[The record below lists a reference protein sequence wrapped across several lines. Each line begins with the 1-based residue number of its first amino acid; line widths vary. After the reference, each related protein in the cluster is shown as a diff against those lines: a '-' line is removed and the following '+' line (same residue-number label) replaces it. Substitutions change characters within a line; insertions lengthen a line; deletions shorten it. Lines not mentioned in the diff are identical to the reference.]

1 MNELAD
7 LTRRRAAYRQVAA
20 ENPGLFVNPA
30 GAAFQILLDEN
41 GIREAE
47 AQMAIRLTAVGA
59 PAEWANVGVAFRDQY
74 TLILRDAVRFAD
86 GSLGTYIR
94 MVSPIP
100 GSVGVVILPVWQG
113 NVLLIRHFRH
123 ATRSWHI
130 EIPRG
135 FGTSRNKWHDARREL
150 TEEISGEGV
159 QLTDLGEMYPDT
171 GAGSGKVALF
181 YAEMESYGRP
191 EEIEGIAEILP
202 TPVHE
207 FEQMIRDGVLEDGY
221 LLAAYARA
229 KARMLI

>member
-1 MNELAD
+1 MNELGIA
-7 LTRRRAAYRQVAA
+7 RRRAEYRRIAA
-20 ENPGLFVNPA
+20 ANPGLFANPA
-30 GAAFQILLDEN
+30 GAAFEILLEESD
-41 GIREAE
+41 ILDAE
-47 AQMAIRLTAVGA
+47 AHMASRLSAAGA

-94 MVSPIP
+94 MINPVP
-100 GSVGVVILPVWQG
+100 GSVGVVILPVWRG
-113 NVLLIRHFRH
+113 KVLLIRHFRH
-123 ATRSWHI
+123 ATRKWHI

-135 FGTSRNKWHDARREL
+135 FGSSGSKWDDARREL
-150 TEEISGEGV
+150 LEEIGGTEVS
-159 QLTDLGEMYPDT
+159 LTDLGEMYPDT

-202 TPVHE
+202 TPIQD
-207 FEQMIRDGVLEDGY
+207 FEQMIRDGDLDDGY

-229 KARMLI
+229 KTRMLI